1 MLKFS
6 LKQKITLSANI
17 AIGIACLL
25 VTILS
30 FMSSK
35 SRLGDEIQSRL
46 KNVTKSYNNY
56 VVDWIA
62 AKGDALS
69 AIPSDAEPEQILKHL
84 QQMKNSAHFDNVFM
98 AFPDGSNKNA
108 NEVKLPPGN
117 DDPRQWGWYKN
128 AMADPN
134 SVFMDN
140 PTVAAATGANV
151 VSLGKVQYINKEQIV
166 LGADVELTDILDQL
180 SNVILPGDS
189 EMFIATKEGKIFA
202 HKNTSL
208 LNKAVNVIDPEF
220 TTSALNRL
228 AKSNNVSLDT
238 LSGEDVYIYIAPIE
252 GTRLNSVV
260 LVNYNSVIGPLY
272 DALYSQLLV
281 AFIAIAACAFLLNL
295 LCRVLFIPLAH
306 VSNALALIAQGGG
319 DLTQRINIKTDDE
332 VGELA
337 NNFNT
342 FVGSLQA
349 LIKHVRGQAGE
360 LEKLAQFG
368 ASSSDKAVGD
378 LQQQKQE
385 ITSVA
390 TAVAEMASSTKEIA
404 SHAEQTAEIVHSS
417 SAQTENGRSLVINSR
432 TSINKLAQE
441 MVQAKEVINDL
452 RQHAQAIDGILST
465 IQSIAEQTNLLALN
479 AAIEAARA
487 GEQGRGFAVVADE
500 VRVLSQR
507 THSSTEEIQT
517 MINTL
522 QKSTVKAV
530 NLMETSSKLADQAVT
545 DSDKAALSLN
555 EISESVGTINDMTT
569 QIATAAEQQTFVTE
583 EIMKNST
590 SIQDIAEEIS
600 SDAKSSQKQSEMLNM
615 QASQLNE
622 KVATFIV

>member
-1 MLKFS
+1 
-6 LKQKITLSANI
+6 
-17 AIGIACLL
+17 
-25 VTILS
+25 
-30 FMSSK
+30 
-35 SRLGDEIQSRL
+35 
-46 KNVTKSYNNY
+46 
-56 VVDWIA
+56 
-62 AKGDALS
+62 
-69 AIPSDAEPEQILKHL
+69 
-84 QQMKNSAHFDNVFM
+84 
-98 AFPDGSNKNA
+98 
-108 NEVKLPPGN
+108 
-117 DDPRQWGWYKN
+117 
-128 AMADPN
+128 
-134 SVFMDN
+134 
-140 PTVAAATGANV
+140 
-151 VSLGKVQYINKEQIV
+151 
-166 LGADVELTDILDQL
+166 
-180 SNVILPGDS
+180 
-189 EMFIATKEGKIFA
+189 MFIATKEGKIFA

-208 LNKAVNVIDPEF
+208 LNKPVNVINPEF

-238 LSGEDVYIYIAPIE
+238 LSGEDIYIYVAPIE

-260 LVNYNSVIGPLY
+260 IVNYNSVIGPLY

-281 AFIAIAACAFLLNL
+281 AFIAIAACAFLLSL

-337 NNFNT
+337 NNFNI
-342 FVGSLQA
+342 FVSSLQA
-349 LIKHVRGQAGE
+349 LIKHVRGQAVE
-360 LEKLAQFG
+360 LEQLAQFG
-368 ASSSDKAVGD
+368 ANSSDKAVSD
-378 LQQQKQE
+378 LQQQKEE
-385 ITSVA
+385 ITLVA
-390 TAVAEMASSTKEIA
+390 TAVAEMAFSTKEIA
-404 SHAEQTAEIVHSS
+404 SHAEQTAKTVHSS
-417 SAQTENGRSLVINSR
+417 STQTENGRGLVINSR

-441 MVQAKEVINDL
+441 IVQAKVVINDL
-452 RQHAQAIDGILST
+452 HQHAQAINGILST

-507 THSSTEEIQT
+507 THSSTEEIKT

-530 NLMETSSKLADQAVT
+530 DLMETSSKLADHAVT

-569 QIATAAEQQTFVTE
+569 QIATAAEQQTLVTE

-590 SIQDIAEEIS
+590 SIQDIAEVIS
-600 SDAKSSQKQSEMLNM
+600 SDGKNSQKQSEMLKM

>member
-1 MLKFS
+1 MIKLT

-17 AIGIACLL
+17 AIAIACLL
-25 VTILS
+25 VTMIS
-30 FMSSK
+30 FMSAK
-35 SRLGDEIQSRL
+35 NRLDDEIQSRL
-46 KNVTKSYNNY
+46 KNVTTSYNNY
-56 VVDWIA
+56 VADWIA
-62 AKGDALS
+62 AKGAALS
-69 AIPSDAEPEQILKHL
+69 AMPSDVEPEQISKHL
-84 QQMKNSAHFDNVFM
+84 RQMKNSAQFDNVFM

-108 NEVKLPPGN
+108 NNVKLPPGN
-117 DDPRQWGWYKN
+117 DDPRKWGWYKN
-128 AMADPN
+128 AIAEPN

-151 VSLGKVQYINKEQIV
+151 VSLGKAQYIDNEQIV
-166 LGADVELTDILDQL
+166 IGADVELTDILEQL
-180 SNVILPGDS
+180 KNVILPGDS
-189 EMFIATKEGKIFA
+189 EMFITTKEGKIFA
-202 HKNTSL
+202 HEKTAL
-208 LNKAVNVIDPEF
+208 LNKSVDINNPDF
-220 TTSALNRL
+220 TTSTLNRL
-228 AKSNNVSLDT
+228 ANDNNVSLET
-238 LSGEDVYIYIAPIE
+238 LSGIRVYIYVAPIE

-260 LVNYNSVIGPLY
+260 LVNYNSVITPLY
-272 DALYSQLLV
+272 DALYGQLLV
-281 AFIAIAACAFLLNL
+281 AFIAIAVCAFLLSL
-295 LCRVLFIPLAH
+295 LCRILFIPLKN
-306 VSNALALIAQGGG
+306 VSDALALIAQGGG

-332 VGELA
+332 VGQLA

-360 LEKLAQFG
+360 LEKFARFG
-368 ASSSDKAVGD
+368 ANSSDKAVKD

-390 TAVAEMASSTKEIA
+390 TAVTEMASSTKEIA
-404 SHAEQTAEIVHSS
+404 FHAEQTAKTVHAS
-417 SAQTENGRSLVINSR
+417 SAQTESGRSLVINSR
-432 TSINKLAQE
+432 ASINTLAQE
-441 MVQAKEVINDL
+441 MVQAKEVINEL
-452 RQHAQAIDGILST
+452 HQHAQAIDGILST
-465 IQSIAEQTNLLALN
+465 IQGIAEQTNLLALN

-522 QKSTVKAV
+522 QQSTVKAV
-530 NLMETSSKLADQAVT
+530 DLMETSSKFADHAVT
-545 DSDKAALSLN
+545 DSDKAAASLN

-569 QIATAAEQQTFVTE
+569 QIATAAEQQTIVTE

-600 SDAKSSQKQSEMLNM
+600 SDAKNSQEQSETLSM
-615 QASQLNE
+615 QASQLNG
-622 KVATFIV
+622 KVATFVV